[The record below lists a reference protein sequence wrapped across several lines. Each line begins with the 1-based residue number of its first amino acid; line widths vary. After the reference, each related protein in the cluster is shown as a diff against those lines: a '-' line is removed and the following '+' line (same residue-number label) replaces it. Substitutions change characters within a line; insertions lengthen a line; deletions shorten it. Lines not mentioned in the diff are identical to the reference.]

1 LAREE
6 RAVADARLASE
17 ILTGALAVGSAA
29 TTVANGLSHL
39 GSAAPMSPDG
49 TLKTDL
55 TVSDASKLVDGL
67 IATGTAKVT
76 ALAAER
82 ADIAKRL
89 DGTMTVTVET
99 FKGVTLT
106 KP

>member
-1 LAREE
+1 
-6 RAVADARLASE
+6 
-17 ILTGALAVGSAA
+17 
-29 TTVANGLSHL
+29 
-39 GSAAPMSPDG
+39 MSPDG